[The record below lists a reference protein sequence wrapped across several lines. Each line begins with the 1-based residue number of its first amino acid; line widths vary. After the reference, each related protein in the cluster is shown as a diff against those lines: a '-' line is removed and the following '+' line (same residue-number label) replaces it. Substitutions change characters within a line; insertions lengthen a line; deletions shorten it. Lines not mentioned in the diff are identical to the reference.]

1 MALKSNIHYW
11 QTSLQNPEPYSDP
24 HYIYSKVIIQDEELT
39 GAVSQLRELI
49 VSYCVLKELEYEG
62 RELAE
67 DAIVR
72 EINRILTSHQ
82 CLQYTEFVAFWKCLD
97 MSFSIYRKLSPQEQL
112 TLLRKSLENYC
123 RNRIDLYKTHGLT
136 HSVVQALYD
145 AQSSRKQGSSA
156 IRKLVAL
163 LSEASPQIRKLEE
176 NLVLSESSLWYAIL
190 DRSEGKKILEQIISS
205 RSLKFTFR
213 IQKQNKLPDLV
224 VGVEKHVFLLEAKHI
239 KEPGGAQDKQ
249 IAELIDFI
257 RECETDSTFHY
268 VSFLDG
274 LYFNELIR
282 ENSGDKQAFQKRAI
296 LECLK
301 NCPSNYFVNT
311 AGFKALLQDAVE
323 ELTLR

>member
-1 MALKSNIHYW
+1 MLLS
-11 QTSLQNPEPYSDP
+11 
-24 HYIYSKVIIQDEELT
+24 
-39 GAVSQLRELI
+39 
-49 VSYCVLKELEYEG
+49 
-62 RELAE
+62 
-67 DAIVR
+67 

-82 CLQYTEFVAFWKCLD
+82 YLQYTEFVAFWKCLD
-97 MSFSIYRKLSPQEQL
+97 MSFSIYRRLSPQEQL
-112 TLLRKSLENYC
+112 TLLRKFLENYC
-123 RNRIDLYKTHGLT
+123 RNRIDLYKTHGPT

-163 LSEASPQIRKLEE
+163 LSEGYPQIRQLEE
-176 NLVLSESSLWYAIL
+176 NLVPSGSSPWYAIL
-190 DRSEGKKILEQIISS
+190 DRSEGKKILERIISS
-205 RSLKFTFR
+205 RGLKFTFR
-213 IQKQNKLPDLV
+213 AWKQNKLPDLV
-224 VGVEKHVFLLEAKHI
+224 VGIGKHVFVLEAKHI

-257 RECETDSTFHY
+257 RKCEAESAFHY

-282 ENSGDKQAFQKRAI
+282 ENSDDKRAFQKRAI
-296 LECLK
+296 LECLE

-323 ELTLR
+323 ELTPR